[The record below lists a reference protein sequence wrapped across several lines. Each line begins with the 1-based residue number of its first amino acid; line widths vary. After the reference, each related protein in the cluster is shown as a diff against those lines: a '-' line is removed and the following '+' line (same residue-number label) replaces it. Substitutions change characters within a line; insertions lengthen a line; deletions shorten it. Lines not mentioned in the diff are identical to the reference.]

1 MPEQELRLSLMAEN
15 ATSERVTQQTTSE
28 GVTQS
33 DTLTIAHESSGGGT
47 LSGTPTVVAFKSISG
62 FY

>member
-1 MPEQELRLSLMAEN
+1 MPEQELRLSLMAES
-15 ATSERVTQQTTSE
+15 AKSEGVTQKESSE

-33 DTLTIAHESSGGGT
+33 DTLTTAHETSGGAT
-47 LSGTPTVVAFKSISG
+47 LSGTPTIVAFKSISG